1 MGMRTEFR
9 SENLKGRDHVENPGA
24 DENVTGKWI
33 VRKQT
38 GKLQTGFIWL
48 RIGTSGGLLS
58 IL

>member
-48 RIGTSGGLLS
+48 RIGTSGGLL
-58 IL
+58 